1 MTQRFRNF
9 LPFIFEH
16 ECVFAKGHYGD
27 YKFVIA
33 EEVKGDDGGITKWGC
48 DIREFGESPF
58 NLSVDDIRNLTMDGA
73 TNLYWRNW
81 NRFHVEDMK
90 YPLGEAWFNCK
101 IVSGVKQ
108 ANLILNRTGQDAGRF
123 IKDQQRVNLMIVQA
137 NPYDQKFLAGWQN
150 RLDDLQKFLH
160 IQTS

>member
-1 MTQRFRNF
+1 MTQRFRYF

-27 YKFVIA
+27 YKFVVA
-33 EEVKGDDGGITKWGC
+33 EEVKGDRGGITKWGC

-58 NLSVDDIRNLTMDGA
+58 NLSVDDIRNLTMDKA

-101 IVSGVKQ
+101 IVSGKKQ
-108 ANLILNRTGQDAGRF
+108 ADLILNRTSQDAAKF
-123 IKDQQRVNLMIVQA
+123 IKDQEKVNLLIVKA
-137 NPYDQKFLAGWQN
+137 NPTDQKFLAGWQN
-150 RLDDLQKFLH
+150 RLAELRKFLH
-160 IQTS
+160 IQSS

>member
-9 LPFIFEH
+9 LPFIFSH

-27 YKFVIA
+27 YNFVIA

-48 DIREFGESPF
+48 DLREFSESPF
-58 NLSVDDIRNLTMDGA
+58 NLSADNIRNLTMDGA

-81 NRFHVEDMK
+81 NRFHVEDME
-90 YPLGEAWFNCK
+90 YPLGEIWFNCK

-108 ANLILNRTGQDAGRF
+108 ANLILNRTRHDAAAF
-123 IKDQQRVNLMIVQA
+123 INDQRRVNDLIVKA
-137 NPYDQKFLAGWQN
+137 HPYDQKFLAGWNN
-150 RLDDLQKFLH
+150 RLDDLASFVHLKTL
-160 IQTS
+160 

>member
-1 MTQRFRNF
+1 MTQRFRYF

-27 YKFVIA
+27 YKFVVA
-33 EEVKGDDGGITKWGC
+33 EEVKGDRGGITKWGC
-48 DIREFGESPF
+48 DIREFGKSPF
-58 NLSVDDIRNLTMDGA
+58 NLSVDDIRNLTMDKA

-101 IVSGVKQ
+101 IVSGKKQ
-108 ANLILNRTGQDAGRF
+108 ADLILNRTSQDAAKF
-123 IKDQQRVNLMIVQA
+123 IKDQEKVNLLIVKA
-137 NPYDQKFLAGWQN
+137 NPTDQKFLAGWQN
-150 RLDDLQKFLH
+150 RLAELRKFLH
-160 IQTS
+160 IQSS

>member
-1 MTQRFRNF
+1 MTQRFKDL

-27 YKFVIA
+27 YKFVVA
-33 EEVKGDDGGITKWGC
+33 EEVKGDRGGITKWGC
-48 DIREFGESPF
+48 DIREFGKSPF
-58 NLSVDDIRNLTMDGA
+58 NLSVDDIRNLTMDKA

-101 IVSGVKQ
+101 IVSGKKQ
-108 ANLILNRTGQDAGRF
+108 ADLILNRTSQDAAKF
-123 IKDQQRVNLMIVQA
+123 IKDQEKVNLLIVKA
-137 NPYDQKFLAGWQN
+137 NPTDQKFLAGWQN
-150 RLDDLQKFLH
+150 RLAELRKFLH
-160 IQTS
+160 IQSS

>member
-1 MTQRFRNF
+1 MTQRFKSF

-27 YKFVIA
+27 YKFVVA
-33 EEVKGDDGGITKWGC
+33 EEVEGDDGGVTKWGC
-48 DIREFGESPF
+48 DFREFKESPF

-90 YPLGEAWFNCK
+90 YPLGEVWFNCK

-108 ANLILNRTGQDAGRF
+108 ANLILNRTNHDPIAF
-123 IKDQQRVNLMIVQA
+123 INDQKRVNSLIVEKH
-137 NPYDQKFLAGWQN
+137 PYDQKFLAGWN
-150 RLDDLQKFLH
+150 KRLEDLACFVHVKTL
-160 IQTS
+160 